1 MEKGIKSRIQHRFKI
16 IEGQIQGLARAIDAE
31 KYCIDI
37 LTQSLAVQK
46 SLQSLDAVVLEN
58 HLRTHARHQLQHK
71 KDGERA
77 VAELVKIFKLS
88 GRG

>member
-1 MEKGIKSRIQHRFKI
+1 MQNVLKKKALRRLKI
-16 IEGQIQGLARAIDAE
+16 LQGQIKGLEGMVAHD

-58 HLRTHARHQLQHK
+58 HLKTHAKHQLQHK
-71 KDGERA
+71 KDASRA
-77 VAELVKIFKLS
+77 VGELVKIFKLS
-88 GRG
+88 GK